1 MTEMGGFHPVLK
13 HILIKQKLFLDLPT
27 TTNLKDRKT
36 GPILNN
42 VTYVMQVLKSTVGS
56 AKCKSLSWTVVIA
69 E

>member
-36 GPILNN
+36 GPIF
-42 VTYVMQVLKSTVGS
+42 K
-56 AKCKSLSWTVVIA
+56 
-69 E
+69 